1 MTQVNKHVF
10 YIGLAVLAA
19 LGAGCKSDPDRTRA
33 TLLDDKVI
41 AERVAAALR
50 VGGPHLKSIKVQT
63 DHGVVTLTG
72 TVPSLQERAR
82 AESLAKNVDNV
93 SKLADH
99 LEVHP

>member
-1 MTQVNKHVF
+1 
-10 YIGLAVLAA
+10 
-19 LGAGCKSDPDRTRA
+19 
-33 TLLDDKVI
+33 
-41 AERVAAALR
+41 
-50 VGGPHLKSIKVQT
+50 
-63 DHGVVTLTG
+63 VVTLTG